1 MKSKNTLALIE
12 GLKMLKGNSSNSYI
26 SPIELYRQHI
36 ELTKAKELAEALV
49 DNKSLTAIDLSNN
62 NIGAEGAKALA
73 EALVDN
79 KSLTKIDLFGNDIGA
94 DALKKIDTQIE
105 ENKQISQLIKE
116 SDPLKDLGGQSERLV
131 GAVLDFITENELPDE
146 DQSYW
151 FCLYTTK
158 YRKDKLD
165 SYLQKLNAEETK
177 KIIDAA
183 LELSSENKSA
193 VCVLINQMDLKELDE
208 LCLKKIISFIGA
220 DANFQ
225 ECNDLFDTATQLLNK
240 KIADSA
246 QHIDN
251 KEHYNLNQQ
260 ENAQELE
267 LAGNLAEQEVDI
279 L

>member
-1 MKSKNTLALIE
+1 MSGNYIE
-12 GLKMLKGNSSNSYI
+12 NDG
-26 SPIELYRQHI
+26 
-36 ELTKAKELAEALV
+36 
-49 DNKSLTAIDLSNN
+49 AI
-62 NIGAEGAKALA
+62 ALA
-73 EALVDN
+73 EALKFN
-79 KSLTKIDLFGNDIGA
+79 KSLTEIHLVSNDIGKDGAIALAEALKVNKSITKIDLDSTQVAAN
-94 DALKKIDTQIE
+94 ALKQIDTQIE
-105 ENKQISQLIKE
+105 ENKQISQLIKK
-116 SDPLKDLGGQSERLV
+116 SNPLNYLGGQSERLV
-131 GAVLDFITENELPDE
+131 GAVLDFITENKLPDKE
-146 DQSYW
+146 QSYW

-158 YRKDKLD
+158 YRIDHFIIHKDKLD
-165 SYLQKLNAEETK
+165 SYLKELNAEESK

-183 LELSSENKSA
+183 LELSPENKSA